1 MTSTAVVPQNAATAQ
16 FTAPTRGGK
25 GTVASP
31 GAAGAAGASGT
42 SGTSGSSGGAAA
54 GSAGQISIN
63 GGLASLAGNFQSFL
77 TLLTTQLQNQ
87 DPLNPTDTN
96 QFTQQ
101 ITQMTGVEQQLISN
115 QLLQQLVAEQTG
127 VSAAAGLIGDTIT
140 APGAKDSDPQITGVV
155 TSVAQLNGQTLLTV
169 GNSLVP
175 LSAITSVTRPSNPLA
190 GLLGG

>member
-1 MTSTAVVPQNAATAQ
+1 MTSTAVAPINAATAA
-16 FTAPTRGGK
+16 FASANK
-25 GTVASP
+25 GAD
-31 GAAGAAGASGT
+31 GT
-42 SGTSGSSGGAAA
+42 NSTSSTSSAAA
-54 GSAGQISIN
+54 GQLSVN
-63 GGLASLAGNFQSFL
+63 NGLASLADNFQSFL
-77 TLLTTQLQNQ
+77 TLLTTQLRNQN
-87 DPLNPTDTN
+87 PLNPTDTN